1 MSTKPYD
8 RFDPMVHITGSKGN
22 LGNNRLYFNSQEAE
36 WRAMQDVKTVLRMYG
51 LSCEIS
57 LGDYDPGEPNK
68 HRYNIDVCN
77 ELGDEN

>member
-8 RFDPMVHITGSKGN
+8 PFDAMVSITGSKGN
-22 LGNNRLYFNSQEAE
+22 LGNDRLHFNSQEAE

-57 LGDYDPGEPNK
+57 LGDYDPMEPNK
-68 HRYNIDVCN
+68 HRYNIEVCN
-77 ELGDEN
+77 DLGDEN

>member
-8 RFDPMVHITGSKGN
+8 RFDPMVHITGSKGT

-57 LGDYDPGEPNK
+57 LGDYDPMEPNK
-68 HRYNIDVCN
+68 HRYNIEVCN
-77 ELGDEN
+77 DEEV